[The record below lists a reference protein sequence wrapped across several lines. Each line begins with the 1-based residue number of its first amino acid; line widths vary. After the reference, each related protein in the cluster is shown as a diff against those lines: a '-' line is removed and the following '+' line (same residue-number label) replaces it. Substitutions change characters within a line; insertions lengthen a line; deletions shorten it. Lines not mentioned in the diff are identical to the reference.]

1 MREITMFC
9 SARDSDV
16 RVLLTDE
23 PTHEG
28 QASLLDAEVI
38 CLEVGEKC
46 TGGMCPI
53 CAMSP
58 EAVDARL
65 AKSGYRQEIRRKVL
79 GHCLGCDYETELL
92 SSVGGYFT
100 CTECGTTAKWSI
112 IE

>member
-23 PTHEG
+23 PAHEG

-38 CLEVGEKC
+38 CLEIGDKC

-65 AKSGYRQEIRRKVL
+65 AKSGYHTENRRKVR
-79 GHCLGCDYETELL
+79 GHCLGCDRDTELL
-92 SSVGGYFT
+92 SSFGGYFT

>member
-9 SARDSDV
+9 SARDSEV

-23 PTHEG
+23 PSHDG
-28 QASLLDAEVI
+28 HASLLDSEIV
-38 CLEVGEKC
+38 CLEIGEKC
-46 TGGMCPI
+46 TGSMCPV
-53 CAMSP
+53 CAMPP

-65 AKSGYRQEIRRKVL
+65 AKYRPEVRRKVR
-79 GHCLGCDYETELL
+79 GHCSSCDRETELVL
-92 SSVGGYFT
+92 SRGGYSS